1 MSINIISSLDN
12 EDKVEPF
19 ELYDYEKE
27 STYQPII
34 IIDHHHDHNNN
45 NDYYDNHDTPPS
57 TTTPTTTPTTSS
69 ATTDKTNQIMYLHHR
84 NHSIKAEPIFNENYL
99 PEQQIIPIDNYI
111 STATESYHHHQQ
123 QQQQQQEMIFDNKF
137 EENKIIDDDNH
148 NNYNNYNNNRVAES
162 KVSDNT
168 TVATEIESKMIKSS
182 SIKYDDDDNN
192 NNNNNNEKDDDSG
205 NRDIHIAAEAKESKV
220 NESIFTNRATQHL
233 HELPALHTRI
243 KVDNSLIDKV
253 IIDIE
258 VARHMRMEIS
268 PLLLSDDYNNCG
280 DDDDDSIHCHH
291 PSAVVD
297 DHDSHTK
304 IIYVHPRLLSAS
316 TTTSS

>member
-27 STYQPII
+27 YTYQPII

-45 NDYYDNHDTPPS
+45 NNDYYDNHDTPPT
-57 TTTPTTTPTTSS
+57 TTTPSTSS
-69 ATTDKTNQIMYLHHR
+69 TATNKTNQVIYLHHR

-99 PEQQIIPIDNYI
+99 PEQQIIPVDNYI
-111 STATESYHHHQQ
+111 STVTESYH

-148 NNYNNYNNNRVAES
+148 NNYNDNNRVAES

-168 TVATEIESKMIKSS
+168 IVATEIESKMIKSS
-182 SIKYDDDDNN
+182 SIKYDDNDNNNN

-205 NRDIHIAAEAKESKV
+205 NRDIHIVAEAKESKV
-220 NESIFTNRATQHL
+220 HESIFINRTTQHL

-243 KVDNSLIDKV
+243 KVDDSLIDKV

-268 PLLLSDDYNNCG
+268 PLLLSDNYNNCDG
-280 DDDDDSIHCHH
+280 DDDDSIHDHH